1 MIAAVIYLP
10 LTAVESEN
18 SEVYPSQ
25 MLINTQKFLKVQRQ
39 SLDLTDL
46 GTVLASHIPKVF

>member
-46 GTVLASHIPKVF
+46 STVLASHIPKVF

>member
-39 SLDLTDL
+39 TLDLTDL